1 MRHITCTTIAT
12 NPHIEHTHIKNTCN
26 SPASQLHVGHLNTN
40 SSPAA
45 MNSSGVSTPL
55 ERKADDLSVGVTY
68 SRAVRSDD
76 SSDGIIG

>member
-1 MRHITCTTIAT
+1 
-12 NPHIEHTHIKNTCN
+12 
-26 SPASQLHVGHLNTN
+26 
-40 SSPAA
+40 